1 MAALEYQQNNV
12 VLSALLLI
20 SLALGAS
27 MFYVLVFPARPK
39 PISCSTAT
47 CIDIPTGV
55 SSDSTLN
62 FLPSNITVLAGSLV
76 QWRNRDD
83 SPHTATSLATAGS
96 IPSGATKFDSGEVDN
111 GNTFFVQLNVPGK
124 YSYHCIF
131 HPNWMKGTII
141 VTRS

>member
-1 MAALEYQQNNV
+1 MTAPEYQPNTV

-20 SLALGAS
+20 GLALGSS
-27 MFYVLVFPARPK
+27 MFYVLVFPTRPK

-47 CIDIPTGV
+47 CIDIPNGV

-62 FLPSNITVLAGSLV
+62 FLPSNITIVAGSFV

-83 SPHTATSLATAGS
+83 SPHTATTLATANS
-96 IPSGATKFDSGEVDN
+96 VPSGATKFDSGEVDN
-111 GNTFFVQLNVPGK
+111 GNTFFVQLSVAGT

-131 HPNWMKGTII
+131 HPNWMRGTII
-141 VTRS
+141 VTTS